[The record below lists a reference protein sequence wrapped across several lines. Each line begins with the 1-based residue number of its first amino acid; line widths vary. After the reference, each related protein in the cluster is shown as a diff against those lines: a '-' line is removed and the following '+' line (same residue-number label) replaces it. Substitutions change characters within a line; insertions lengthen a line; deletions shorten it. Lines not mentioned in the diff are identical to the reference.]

1 MPTVMITGA
10 NRGLGF
16 EFAKQYASEGWRV
29 VATCRNVEHA
39 RELRVLSD
47 LVTVHKLEVTNPA
60 DISALAEE
68 MRGIPVDVLIH
79 NAAAQGPSGKTATF
93 GNLDVEAW
101 LEVFRTNTIA
111 PLKITEALIEN
122 VRSSERKLIIFISSR
137 AGSISERGQLPH
149 HRPGG
154 SYVYRTS
161 KAALNA
167 AAKSLAFD
175 LKTEGI
181 SVLVLHPGWVRT
193 DSGGKGADLEVGFSV
208 KCMREVIASFSL
220 PQSGAFKDYSG
231 REIGW

>member
-1 MPTVMITGA
+1 MPTVLITGS

-16 EFAKQYASEGWRV
+16 EFARQYASEGWRV

-39 RELRVLSD
+39 KELRALSD
-47 LVTVHKLEVTNPA
+47 RVTVHKLEVTSNSE
-60 DISALAEE
+60 ISALAKE
-68 MRGIPVDVLIH
+68 MRGMTVDLLIN

-93 GNLDVEAW
+93 GNLDVESW
-101 LEVFRTNTIA
+101 LEVFRTNAIA

-122 VRSSERKLIIFISSR
+122 VRCSQRKMIVFISSS

-149 HRPGG
+149 HKPGG
-154 SYVYRTS
+154 SYIYRTS

-193 DSGGKGADLEVGFSV
+193 DSGGTSADLEVAFSV

-220 PQSGAFKDYSG
+220 PQSGAFKDYTG
-231 REIGW
+231 KDIGW